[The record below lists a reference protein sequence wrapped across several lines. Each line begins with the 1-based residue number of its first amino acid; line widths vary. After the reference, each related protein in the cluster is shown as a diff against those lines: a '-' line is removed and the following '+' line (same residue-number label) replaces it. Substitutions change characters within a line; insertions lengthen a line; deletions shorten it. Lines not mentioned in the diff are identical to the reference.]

1 MKMFKRILL
10 LVLIV
15 ACGFIAIAYSWTF
28 TPQGRLDI
36 AAAVIAKFSELSA
49 DPLVLDPARIEVL
62 RSQANNQMGAAL
74 RLAPVTEAVTI
85 SDISIP
91 GPGGAIRLRKYIP
104 AHKGE
109 LPVMLWIHGGGFW
122 MGNQL
127 EDWDGRVAAMAADAE
142 VAIFSVDYRLA
153 PEHPWPAAVDDC
165 YAALLWLH
173 DNAVSQGLDANRI
186 AVGGGSAGGNLAAA
200 ITLKARDEH
209 GPAIA
214 AQLLTVPA
222 TDASDTVYE
231 SEQLFAEG
239 YVLTSQN
246 VEAMIAAYLPNAA
259 NRLEPTASPLLAPS
273 HSNLPPA
280 LVITA
285 QYDPLRDEGEAY
297 GKKLQEAGVPVEMIR
312 YDGAVH
318 GLMGSFVSM
327 RDAHLAHVKLLQAVF
342 SIKK

>member
-1 MKMFKRILL
+1 MKLLKRLL
-10 LVLIV
+10 LLIFIV
-15 ACGFIAIAYSWTF
+15 ACGFITIAYSWTF

-49 DPLVLDPARIEVL
+49 DPLVLDPERIEIL
-62 RSQANNQMGAAL
+62 RNQANDQMGAAL
-74 RLAPVTEAVTI
+74 RLVPVTDAVTI

-104 AHKGE
+104 THEGE
-109 LPVMLWIHGGGFW
+109 LPAMLWIHGGGFW

-127 EDWDGRVAAMAADAE
+127 EDWDGRVAAMAADAG

-165 YAALLWLH
+165 YAALLWLYDH
-173 DNAVSQGLDANRI
+173 PKAQGLDANYI
-186 AVGGGSAGGNLAAA
+186 AVGGSSAGGNLAAA
-200 ITLKARDEH
+200 ITLRAREEN
-209 GPAIA
+209 GPAIV

-231 SEQLFAEG
+231 SDQLFAEG

-246 VEAMIAAYLPNAA
+246 IEAMIGAYLPNAA
-259 NRLEPTASPLLAPS
+259 DRLEPTASPLLASS
-273 HSNLPPA
+273 HKDLPPA
-280 LVITA
+280 LIITA

-297 GKKLQEAGVPVEMIR
+297 GKKLQAAGVPVEMIR

-318 GLMGSFVSM
+318 GLMGSFESM
-327 RDAHLAHVKLLQAVF
+327 RDAHLAHVKFLKAAF
-342 SIKK
+342 STNE